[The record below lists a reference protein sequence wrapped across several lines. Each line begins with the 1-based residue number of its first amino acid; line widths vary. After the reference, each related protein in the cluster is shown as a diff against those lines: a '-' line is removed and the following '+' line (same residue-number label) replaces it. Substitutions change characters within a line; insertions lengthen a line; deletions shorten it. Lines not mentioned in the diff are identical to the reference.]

1 MKALQILSAT
11 VVLAKRA
18 ASKRIVVP
26 LLSACLLVACQGTI
40 TADPKV
46 ETVKAFYNWR
56 ITKDINGVPTQDQLL
71 AMEPYLSKELTELL
85 RQMSVD
91 YTPSEKPS
99 AARTIENGD
108 WFTSM
113 FDGPTSFRIGDVQ
126 DAGGRYLV
134 SVRFTSAQQLPAVN
148 WHDQIVVIEEEGKHV
163 IANVVFENHWA
174 FKDDATLIDA
184 LKDPKARRKRRS

>member
-1 MKALQILSAT
+1 MKALQNRSAKS
-11 VVLAKRA
+11 VVTRWLLA
-18 ASKRIVVP
+18 IVA
-26 LLSACLLVACQGTI
+26 ACLFCACGGTL
-40 TADPKV
+40 TADPKI

-56 ITKDINGVPTQDQLL
+56 IDQNINGVPTQDQLE
-71 AMEPYLSKELTELL
+71 AMEPYLSKELTGLL
-85 RQMSVD
+85 KETSRD
-91 YTPSEKPS
+91 YSPADKSS
-99 AARTIENGD
+99 DARTIENGD

-113 FDGPTSFRIGDVQ
+113 FDGPTSFRVGEVQ
-126 DAGGRYLV
+126 NTGNRYLV

-148 WHDQIVVIEEEGKHV
+148 WHDRIVVVEEDGKHV